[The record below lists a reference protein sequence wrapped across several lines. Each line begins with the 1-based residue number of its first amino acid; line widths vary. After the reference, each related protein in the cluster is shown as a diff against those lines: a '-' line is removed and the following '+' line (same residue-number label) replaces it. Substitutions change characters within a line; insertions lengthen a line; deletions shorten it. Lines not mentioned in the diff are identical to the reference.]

1 MFKKRMRVAVILFVC
16 LTVFSAA
23 GAVFIGIT
31 VKHNKGT
38 GTVTVLS
45 GDIEKATGVK
55 ICVGTAERIWTD
67 EKEWF
72 NRENLDADAK
82 YFYQTQTVEIAG
94 NQATSGRSYE
104 SVKQSDVKNRMY
116 FSGLSVDFPKYH
128 AEGMQLISGN
138 EISYD
143 AEWFLCDGFCRFDEN
158 PYRVKDYVTFE
169 AEDTFL
175 YDYDGSGPK
184 QSEVFSLSKNEGY
197 HYSGRYLCELNGA
210 LYGYLWM
217 EPEYKPH
224 MTVSKGIYRFDEDG
238 TATCIL
244 RMGNYAK
251 DFSFLWL
258 VAGEEEHTL
267 TVIGAKDNALLAYVY
282 SFDTDEVEE
291 KVLWDGGEELSA
303 WFEVADTCILADM
316 VTDGERSLLCYTD
329 IYLSRVKL
337 AVFEAG
343 SMVFEGEVLQK
354 EYGFDGL
361 QDFSMNVNETNWWE
375 WVADKIE
382 ITLTEKEKRK

>member
-1 MFKKRMRVAVILFVC
+1 MFKKRMRVAVLLFVC
-16 LTVFSAA
+16 LTVFSVAV
-23 GAVFIGIT
+23 AVFIGIT
-31 VKHNKGT
+31 EKHNKGT

-45 GDIEKATGVK
+45 GDIEKAAGVK

-67 EKEWF
+67 EKEWL

-82 YFYQTQTVEIAG
+82 YFYQTQTIEIAG
-94 NQATSGRSYE
+94 NQATSGRSYK

-116 FSGLSVDFPKYH
+116 FSGLSADSAQYY
-128 AEGMQLISGN
+128 L
-138 EISYD
+138 
-143 AEWFLCDGFCRFDEN
+143 EWFLCDGFDYRVDES

-175 YDYDGSGPK
+175 YDYDGRGPK
-184 QSEVFSLSKNEGY
+184 QYEGFSLSKNEGHSY
-197 HYSGRYLCELNGA
+197 RGRYLCELNGA
-210 LYGYLWM
+210 LYGYLWI
-217 EPEYKPH
+217 EPEYKLH
-224 MTVSKGIYRFDEDG
+224 MTVNKGIYRFDEDG

-337 AVFEAG
+337 SVFEAG
-343 SMVFEGEVLQK
+343 SMVFEGEILQQ

-361 QDFSMNVNETNWWE
+361 QDFSMNVNEANWRE
-375 WVADKIE
+375 WMADEIE
-382 ITLTEKEKRK
+382 ITLTKREKRK

>member
-45 GDIEKATGVK
+45 GDIEKAAGVK
-55 ICVGTAERIWTD
+55 ICVRTAERIWTD
-67 EKEWF
+67 DKEWF
-72 NRENLDADAK
+72 NRENMDTDAK

-94 NQATSGRSYE
+94 NHAMSGRSYE

-116 FSGLSVDFPKYH
+116 FSGLSADFPKYY
-128 AEGMQLISGN
+128 L
-138 EISYD
+138 
-143 AEWFLCDGFCRFDEN
+143 EWFLCDGFDYRVDES

-175 YDYDGSGPK
+175 YYYDGRGPK
-184 QSEVFSLSKNEGY
+184 QYEGFSLSLNEGY

-210 LYGYLWM
+210 LYGYLWI
-217 EPEYKPH
+217 EPEYEIH
-224 MTVSKGIYRFDEDG
+224 MTVNKGIYRFDEDG

-244 RMGNYAK
+244 RMGDDAK
-251 DFSFLWL
+251 AFSFLWL
-258 VAGEEEHTL
+258 VAGEEENTL
-267 TVIGAKDNALLAYVY
+267 AVIGAKDNALLAYVY
-282 SFDTDEVEE
+282 SFDTDEAEE
-291 KVLWDGGEELSA
+291 RVLWDGGEEFTA
-303 WFEVADTCILADM
+303 WFEEADTCILADM
-316 VTDGERSLLCYTD
+316 VTDGERSFLCYTD
-329 IYLSRVKL
+329 INLSRVRL
-337 AVFEAG
+337 SVFEAG
-343 SMVFEGEVLQK
+343 SRVFEGEVLQK
-354 EYGFDGL
+354 EYGFGSL
-361 QDFSMNVNETNWWE
+361 QDFSMKVNEANWWE

-382 ITLTEKEKRK
+382 ITLAEKEKRK

>member
-1 MFKKRMRVAVILFVC
+1 MFKKRMRVAVLLFVC

-72 NRENLDADAK
+72 NRENLDADAR

-94 NQATSGRSYE
+94 NQATTGRSYE

-116 FSGLSVDFPKYH
+116 FSGHSVDFPEYH
-128 AEGMQLISGN
+128 
-138 EISYD
+138 
-143 AEWFLCDGFCRFDEN
+143 AEWFLCDG
-158 PYRVKDYVTFE
+158 
-169 AEDTFL
+169 FL

-184 QSEVFSLSKNEGY
+184 QYEGFSLSLNEGY

-224 MTVSKGIYRFDEDG
+224 MTVNKGIYRFDEDG

-244 RMGNYAK
+244 RMGDDAK
-251 DFSFLWL
+251 AFSFLWL
-258 VAGEEEHTL
+258 VAGEEENTL
-267 TVIGAKDNALLAYVY
+267 AVIGAKDNALLAYVY
-282 SFDTDEVEE
+282 SFDTDEAEE
-291 KVLWDGGEELSA
+291 RVLWDGGEEFTA
-303 WFEVADTCILADM
+303 WFEEADTCILADM
-316 VTDGERSLLCYTD
+316 VTDGEQSFLCYTD
-329 IYLSRVKL
+329 INLSRVRL
-337 AVFEAG
+337 SVFEAG
-343 SMVFEGEVLQK
+343 SRVFEGEVLQK
-354 EYGFDGL
+354 EYGFGSL
-361 QDFSMNVNETNWWE
+361 QDFSMKVNEANWWE

-382 ITLTEKEKRK
+382 ITLAEKEKRK